1 MFVCMSHFFASTRIE
16 AYWYKKNLFDYFVI
30 AHCLWDGWSSSFS
43 MHFKT
48 TKNTLQGQTIENL
61 HFTPFSYNFQ
71 TIEIEFEQKK
81 NTKTVKKP

>member
-16 AYWYKKNLFDYFVI
+16 ACWYKKNLFDYFVI

-48 TKNTLQGQTIENL
+48 TKNTLQAQNL
-61 HFTPFSYNFQ
+61 LKIDTSYPI
-71 TIEIEFEQKK
+71 TSIFELKS
-81 NTKTVKKP
+81 